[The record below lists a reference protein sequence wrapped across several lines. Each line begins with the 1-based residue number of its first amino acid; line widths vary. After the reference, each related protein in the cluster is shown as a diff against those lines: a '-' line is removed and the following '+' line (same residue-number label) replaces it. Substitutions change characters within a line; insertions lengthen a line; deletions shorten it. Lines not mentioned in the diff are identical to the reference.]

1 MLFTSRPKLSIA
13 KLVSVISLPPW
24 PYPYPEIDRA
34 SMKICLGKDVIVYI
48 MISADE
54 LHPSPILEAGLHI

>member
-1 MLFTSRPKLSIA
+1 
-13 KLVSVISLPPW
+13 
-24 PYPYPEIDRA
+24 
-34 SMKICLGKDVIVYI
+34 MKICLGKNVIVYI